1 MKTKAIA
8 ITLGAAFLAASCG
21 QSPKK
26 EASYLDT
33 LLLKDYKPVPCM
45 NLPEHHPHSAKF
57 KVYVQHMN
65 KLGEHHRQAEP
76 QDDQRNPPS

>member
-33 LLLKDYKPVPCM
+33 LLLKDYKPVACM
-45 NLPEHHPHSAKF
+45 NQPEHHPPSATSKGNAMHSHA
-57 KVYVQHMN
+57 
-65 KLGEHHRQAEP
+65 
-76 QDDQRNPPS
+76 